1 MHVLA
6 APEDLSFRTPTGDAV
21 AFLLRLQSRLQIS
34 RLTYL
39 LCYLTSH
46 DTNMSWWTELNL
58 TGSYSLL
65 SVEVR

>member
-46 DTNMSWWTELNL
+46 DTNMSRWTELNL